1 MATKII
7 DVTYRFCGQWKDTH
21 EAHLIYD
28 GTTPTD
34 LCPGTEG
41 SGASM
46 VSELVTALKALPALR
61 LRLDEWTHGIREER
75 AEWLRTFLVATQ
87 NAQALL
93 DRLKS
98 LTKEESTVTELVTAL
113 KALLEDEDE
122 PGVPSWLSHVPYM
135 DGLGCCFC
143 GAEWREP
150 MIHIDCPIAA
160 GEALLLRLKGSGPA
174 R

>member
-1 MATKII
+1 MPSHGRECWTGLSGSPACATSRSCGNQAKISLAFPAHRQPEEETSMATKII

-46 VSELVTALKALPALR
+46 VSELVTALKALPALW

-93 DRLKS
+93 DRLK
-98 LTKEESTVTELVTAL
+98 TTPTA
-113 KALLEDEDE
+113 
-122 PGVPSWLSHVPYM
+122 
-135 DGLGCCFC
+135 
-143 GAEWREP
+143 
-150 MIHIDCPIAA
+150 
-160 GEALLLRLKGSGPA
+160 
-174 R
+174 